1 MGKWPS
7 SSLTI
12 LNITL
17 KFLQITDD
25 GLNIDVYVAISLKGI
40 TIFERNV
47 KNVLTRKHNE
57 FQNSKNAYQRH
68 LYTQLEWLEIE
79 NICYTKHILC
89 VIVHKTEL
97 FQSKTKVHRVKYKL
111 RMDGRKSYFAF
122 NLASEHHKFY
132 LKLRNSFV
140 SLRALADELNI
151 SLDEEKKQEVGRRL
165 VTDREESSSS
175 YSIATANIDKPLKT
189 SGLRVR
195 NLKKSMLNDHRL
207 IKLKQKFLR
216 RTKSSAAATV
226 VTPSSASFVD
236 EDTEKQNKENEHPR
250 SVSNVSDLDTSGKMR
265 NKVKMGTRAFSAQFL
280 NKSFDNIHNT
290 SIESGRFNPIGSCTD
305 VNQFDGR
312 FSEPVDQFY
321 LDEVDEEQEVFSFK
335 SGNDSEHK
343 HYDGLFVKSDGNAE
357 QEACVIRKCKIVK
370 I

>member
-1 MGKWPS
+1 MYLFS
-7 SSLTI
+7 
-12 LNITL
+12 
-17 KFLQITDD
+17 QVTDD

-68 LYTQLEWLEIE
+68 LYTQFEWLEIE

-97 FQSKTKVHRVKYKL
+97 FQSKSKTHRVKYKL

-140 SLRALADELNI
+140 SLRAIADELNF
-151 SLDEEKKQEVGRRL
+151 SLTEDKKQQSRHF

-175 YSIATANIDKPLKT
+175 YTIATANIDKPLKSST
-189 SGLRVR
+189 GLRVR
-195 NLKKSMLNDHRL
+195 NLKKSMLNDNRL

-216 RTKSSAAATV
+216 RTKSSAATAP
-226 VTPSSASFVD
+226 VTTSFL
-236 EDTEKQNKENEHPR
+236 EDDIEKQNKENEHPR
-250 SVSNVSDLDTSGKMR
+250 SVSNVSDLDTSGKIR

-290 SIESGRFNPIGSCTD
+290 SIDSGRFNPIGSCMD
-305 VNQFDGR
+305 INQ
-312 FSEPVDQFY
+312 SEIGLNQDPVDQFY
-321 LDEVDEEQEVFSFK
+321 LNEVDEEEEVFSFK
-335 SGNDSEHK
+335 SASESK
-343 HYDGLFVKSDGNAE
+343 HNNYEDLFTKNGENRE
-357 QEACVIRKCKIVK
+357 QACVIRK
-370 I
+370 